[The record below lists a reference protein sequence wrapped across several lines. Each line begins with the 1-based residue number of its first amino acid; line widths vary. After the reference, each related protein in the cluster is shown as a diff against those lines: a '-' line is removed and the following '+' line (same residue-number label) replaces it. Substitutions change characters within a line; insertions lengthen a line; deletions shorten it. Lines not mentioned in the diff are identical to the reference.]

1 MSKKYI
7 KQIDKENFVYANN
20 TLAQYDVEIIH
31 DLKENSVSGETS
43 GFSILYNSGTGNLQ
57 LSFTYQWVLN
67 NAEPFISDDGK
78 LNILSVHLQSPTKQY
93 YKPWICIGLIQ
104 RSNTALTYV
113 TDTQNFIITPAMLGG
128 TITAGK
134 YYGEVRF
141 IGKRGIYPIE
151 QTSTVAFPTPT
162 PTPTVTITPTPGLPP
177 TPTPT
182 PSATATNN
190 NNLADIGSA
199 CTESGCLSTPVIRVF
214 LDNADYAIFSANGYS
229 FNGAG
234 GGAPTTCTLIARNV
248 LGNPITASC
257 FLDSGYTAWIL
268 RAGEFSYHTPQC

>member
-7 KQIDKENFVYANN
+7 KQIDNENFVYANN

-43 GFSILYNSGTGNLQ
+43 GFSVAISSNNLY
-57 LSFTYQWVLN
+57 LSFTYEWFLN

-78 LNILSVHLQSPTKQY
+78 LNILSVHLQTPTKQY
-93 YKPWICIGLIQ
+93 YKPWICVGLIQ

-113 TDTQNFIITPAMLGG
+113 TDTQNFIITPAMAGVSSF
-128 TITAGK
+128 TAGN

-151 QTSTVAFPTPT
+151 QVATIVPFTPT
-162 PTPTVTITPTPGLPP
+162 PTPTVTITPTPGLSPS
-177 TPTPT
+177 PTPT
-182 PSATATNN
+182 PSATPTNN
-190 NNLADIGSA
+190 NNLADIGTA
-199 CTESGCLSTPVIRVF
+199 CNAGGCTEGTVIRIF
-214 LDNADYAIFSANGYS
+214 LDNADYALFVANGYS
-229 FNGAG
+229 FEGAG

-257 FLDSGYTAWIL
+257 FLDSSSVSWIL
-268 RAGEFSYHTPQC
+268 SSGVFTYHIPQC